1 MDFISNEKLLN
12 SNEEKIKEYKKAL
25 YKELEQSD
33 FELFCFGHND
43 NARKIMYQ
51 INKCNFLLTD
61 PKAKEFTT
69 KLSDFED
76 AISPIITNNNS
87 TATKANADDI
97 LKIFKGLNALEM
109 IDAAEILYYGVL
121 KKLEWI
127 RNLIHIE
134 PKFKNIMKKALVVK
148 EYENIKDIVHG

>member
-12 SNEEKIKEYKKAL
+12 SNEEEIKEYKKAL
-25 YKELEQSD
+25 YKELEHSD
-33 FELFCFGHND
+33 FDLFCYGSND
-43 NARKIMYQ
+43 DARKIIFQ

-61 PKAKEFTT
+61 TKAKESTT
-69 KLSDFED
+69 KLSEFED
-76 AISPIITNNNS
+76 AISPIGTNNNS
-87 TATKANADDI
+87 TVTKASADDI

-127 RNLIHIE
+127 RNLCHIE
-134 PKFKNIMKKALVVK
+134 PKFKDIMKKALLVK
-148 EYENIKDIVHG
+148 EHENIKDIVHG

>member
-12 SNEEKIKEYKKAL
+12 YNEEEIKEYKKAL
-25 YKELEQSD
+25 YKELGQCD
-33 FELFCFGHND
+33 FELFYCGHNND
-43 NARKIMYQ
+43 ARKIMYQ

-61 PKAKEFTT
+61 PKAKKFTT

-76 AISPIITNNNS
+76 AISPIITNDNS
-87 TATKANADDI
+87 TVTKASADDI
-97 LKIFKGLNALEM
+97 LKLFKGLNALEM
-109 IDAAEILYYGVL
+109 VDAAEILYFGVL

-127 RNLIHIE
+127 RNLIHVE
-134 PKFKNIMKKALVVK
+134 PKFKNLMKKVLVVK

>member
-1 MDFISNEKLLN
+1 MDFISNENLLN
-12 SNEEKIKEYKKAL
+12 SNEKEIKEYKKAL
-25 YKELEQSD
+25 YKKLVQCGYSHRGKE
-33 FELFCFGHND
+33 
-43 NARKIMYQ
+43 RKIIYQ

-87 TATKANADDI
+87 TITKANADDI

-109 IDAAEILYYGVL
+109 IDAAEILFDGVL

-127 RNLIHIE
+127 RNLIHVE
-134 PKFKNIMKKALVVK
+134 PKFKNSMIKVLLVK
-148 EYENIKDIVHG
+148 EPENI